1 MAYSTQQYIN
11 PVAYRA
17 RNPQDVPLLQAE
29 VVDSAPSWGEQAMA
43 KGRMAVDALLG
54 AVDPFH
60 RTEGK
65 ITGLRSGRV
74 AGAGAILSLL
84 AAANELNDP
93 NESAGRNLAQAGGG
107 LVGSLGGQ
115 ALGGLGGRFLGGAV
129 AGGLGGGP
137 IGALIGATLA
147 GLVGSE
153 AGQSLASAAADVIG
167 GSPEDR
173 ALSNAKK
180 QARAAAEAEADRMRM
195 LMPLQDQA
203 AQIAL
208 RNETA
213 RQKALAEIQ
222 GQQLL
227 QQAVAQGLLEQQR
240 GGSQQ
245 FTAMA
250 NAILGG
256 A

>member
-1 MAYSTQQYIN
+1 MAYSSQQSIN
-11 PVAYRA
+11 PAAYRA
-17 RNPQDVPLLQAE
+17 RNAQDVPLLQAE
-29 VVDSAPSWGEQAMA
+29 VVENGPGWGEQAIG
-43 KGRMAVDALLG
+43 KGRMAADALLA
-54 AVDPFH
+54 AVDPFR
-60 RTEGK
+60 RTDGK
-65 ITGLRSGRV
+65 ISGLRTGRV
-74 AGAGAILSLL
+74 AGAGTILSLL
-84 AAANELNDP
+84 AAANELTDP

-137 IGALIGATLA
+137 IGALIGATLG

-180 QARAAAEAEADRMRM
+180 QARAAAEAEADRIRM

-208 RNETA
+208 RNEME
-213 RQKALAEIQ
+213 RQRGLNEIA
-222 GQQLL
+222 GEQLL
-227 QQAVAQGLLEQQR
+227 RQAMAQGLLAQQQ
-240 GGSQQ
+240 GGAAQSL
-245 FTAMA
+245 AMT